1 MTHALTRCA
10 WRLSTVAAALL
21 LGACGSLPLPDK
33 PVRPEFYDFGPIS
46 SQHASTPTGVPIALA
61 LFGALVL
68 LGLVRPLLKSRKAAP
83 GSQLNA
89 IEGEALDRPA
99 LPAPATDLTP
109 TKEQV
114 RMDQARALAK
124 QNPIAVANIV
134 KTWINGEGA

>member
-1 MTHALTRCA
+1 MIGLTLVRE
-10 WRLSTVAAALL
+10 TVGYSADRGDSVNLVSAPFMSEAAPAE
-21 LGACGSLPLPDK
+21 LPLWKD
-33 PVRPEFYDFGPIS
+33 PEMQAMAKS
-46 SQHASTPTGVPIALA
+46 LGVPIALA

-68 LGLVRPLLKSRKAAP
+68 LGLVRPLLKSRKAVP